1 MELTKQQP
9 NNNNHNQPAFT
20 LIELLVVIAII
31 GILTALAV
39 VSLQNSRR
47 SARDAKRLSDVKQ
60 IQIALE
66 LYYQDNSSY
75 PPTLS
80 PGDTLATNSIT
91 YMETIPYPPTI
102 IDGDCSTSSYT
113 YSTSNDQSYYNI
125 HFCLSNSIGFL
136 PAGEV
141 VASPRGL
148 GTWTCGERLLDERD
162 NQSYATV
169 QIGSQCWMAENL
181 NIGTRIDGV
190 TTSTDNDII
199 EKYCYNNNESDCDTY
214 GGLYQWNEAM
224 NYTTSTSQGICP
236 DGWHVPTFNEIETL
250 NLYLSSS
257 SNPQYQCGGN
267 SNYFAKSLASTFG
280 WTSNTITCAVGNNQS
295 INNSSGFNA
304 FPVGYRHYTGPF
316 TGRSSS
322 FWFWSSTSYLSDKAY
337 YRQINTSATLGCCAD
352 YRTSGF
358 SIRCLKNN

>member
-1 MELTKQQP
+1 MKIV
-9 NNNNHNQPAFT
+9 NKKNKKAFT

-47 SARDAKRLSDVKQ
+47 SARDAKRLADVKQ
-60 IQIALE
+60 LQIALE
-66 LYYQDNSSY
+66 LYYQDNSNY
-75 PPTLS
+75 PSTLL
-80 PGDTLATNSIT
+80 PGDTLASNSIT

-125 HFCLSNSIGFL
+125 HFCLSNSIGSL

-181 NIGTRIDGV
+181 NIGTRIESNN
-190 TTSTDNDII
+190 TSTKNSII
-199 EKYCYNNNESDCDTY
+199 EKYCLNNVENNCNIY
-214 GGLYQWNEAM
+214 GGLYQWDEAM
-224 NYTTSTSQGICP
+224 KYDENNAQGICP
-236 DGWHVPTFNEIETL
+236 DGWYIPTWNEI
-250 NLYLSSS
+250 NNIASFLSLP
-257 SNPQYQCGGN
+257 SNSQYQCGGN
-267 SNYFAKSLASTFG
+267 PAYISKSLASASG
-280 WTSNTITCAVGNNQS
+280 WNSSVVICAVGNNQS
-295 INNSSGFNA
+295 TNNTTGFSA
-304 FPVGYRHYTGPF
+304 LQSGYRQWNSGGFGGGELP
-316 TGRSSS
+316 
-322 FWFWSSTSYLSDKAY
+322 FWSSTSYLSDKAY
-337 YRQINTSATLGCCAD
+337 YRRIHYLYNVLDGSTISRSYGIAV
-352 YRTSGF
+352 
-358 SIRCLKNN
+358 RCLKN